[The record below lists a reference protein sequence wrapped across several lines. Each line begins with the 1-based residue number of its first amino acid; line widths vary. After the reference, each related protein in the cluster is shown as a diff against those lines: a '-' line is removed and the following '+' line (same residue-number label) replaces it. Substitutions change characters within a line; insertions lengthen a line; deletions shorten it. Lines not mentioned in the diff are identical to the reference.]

1 MSKKDKQNQ
10 APAQDEV
17 LEEQGAQPA
26 PEAAP
31 GAKAEEKESDPL
43 LEELEALKD
52 QTAQQEDKYLRLAAE
67 YDNYRKR
74 TAREKPSAKGWR

>member
-10 APAQDEV
+10 APAKE
-17 LEEQGAQPA
+17 EARGEQGHRPA
-26 PEAAP
+26 REAAP

-52 QTAQQEDKYLRLAAE
+52 QTAQR
-67 YDNYRKR
+67 R
-74 TAREKPSAKGWR
+74 TNTCVWLPSTTTTASAPPERRNPSGPT